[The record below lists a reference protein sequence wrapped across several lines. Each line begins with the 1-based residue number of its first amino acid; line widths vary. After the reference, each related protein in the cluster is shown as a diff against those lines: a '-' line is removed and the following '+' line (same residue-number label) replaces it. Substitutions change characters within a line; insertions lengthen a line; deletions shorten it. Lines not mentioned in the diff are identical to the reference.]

1 MRLRLTFLGLFITI
15 LSVTSVYAQDWR
27 KSPLTSTT
35 SNYWRTLP
43 YTEKTSDA
51 WRVSPLSAKQW
62 ESNLRWNKDRWQNSL
77 TNWRNRPDIKR
88 TLDSSSW
95 KNRWDKRKWRNSPL
109 NWRNSDLRYKNTIKR
124 YESASVS
131 RQVKVWVP
139 SDSDIESNKTPVS
152 EEKKEYLKPQIETL
166 GEVEENFSKQATD
179 NLEHAENY
187 FVLYSSEG
195 SFRIPKN
202 VQKKH

>member
-1 MRLRLTFLGLFITI
+1 MRFRLTFLGLFITI
-15 LSVTSVYAQDWR
+15 LTFTSVYAQDWR

-43 YTEKTSDA
+43 YTAKTSNA
-51 WRVSPLSAKQW
+51 WRSSPLSAKQW
-62 ESNLRWNKDRWQNSL
+62 ESKLRWNKNRWQNSSM
-77 TNWRNRPDIKR
+77 NWRNRPDIKR

-95 KNRWDKRKWRNSPL
+95 KNRWDKRKWRNNPL
-109 NWRNSDLRYKNTIKR
+109 NWRNSELRYKNTIKK
-124 YESASVS
+124 YESASVY
-131 RQVKVWVP
+131 RKVKVWVV
-139 SDSDIESNKTPVS
+139 SDIESVKTPVS

-166 GEVEENFSKQATD
+166 GEEEENFSEEATD
-179 NLEHAENY
+179 NLEQVANY

-202 VQKKH
+202 VQEKHWP